1 MTRSGQES
9 VMIVPPA
16 QGESR
21 ETEYLLRD
29 PSNAA
34 ALRRSMAELEKGE
47 AAERNL
53 TDSHVAADPDDRS
66 RERQV

>member
-1 MTRSGQES
+1 
-9 VMIVPPA
+9 MIVPPA
-16 QGESR
+16 EGGSR

-34 ALRRSMAELEKGE
+34 AMRRSMAELEKGD

-53 TDSHVAADPDDRS
+53 TESHAVADPDDRS